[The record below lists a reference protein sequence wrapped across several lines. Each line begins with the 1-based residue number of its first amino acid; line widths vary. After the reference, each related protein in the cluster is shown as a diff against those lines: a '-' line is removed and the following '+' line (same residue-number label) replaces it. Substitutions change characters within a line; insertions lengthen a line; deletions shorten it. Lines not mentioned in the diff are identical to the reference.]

1 MLKTENDPRMQTV
14 YFLNLL
20 KLSFIE
26 KIMPLSMEI
35 SKPWTCVFA
44 FALNYNYHTGVNVY
58 LRVIPFP

>member
-20 KLSFIE
+20 NIE
-26 KIMPLSMEI
+26 KIMSLSMEI